1 MYEELISNV
10 LMGLNDHGDGQSQV
24 IPYLF
29 YKKNCFLTNHRL
41 YQFSTKISTEQ
52 TQSTKSIGVDL
63 ISMISSSIKTEMAAN
78 IQKEIFSSIQ
88 SDEKIDF
95 IDIRNVDP
103 LPVLF
108 LSSNS
113 LKIVENFILSQS
125 QEYKN
130 IITTAKIASELQ
142 DSSSFQWD
150 PLKSGLVGSGS
161 GNAYQV
167 GVIFGM
173 GVWVNPYLQFNDNR
187 IIFYNDIEI
196 DIKDTN
202 CTICDEIS
210 FSPRIVSSY
219 RLSVNVGQTLLVY
232 LIADE
237 KCKNFEKFTSF
248 KINKRDE
255 KIDEII
261 K

>member
-1 MYEELISNV
+1 MYEELISSV
-10 LMGLNDHGDGQSQV
+10 LMGLNDHGDV
-24 IPYLF
+24 F
-29 YKKNCFLTNHRL
+29 YKKSCFLTNHRL

-52 TQSTKSIGVDL
+52 TQSAKSAGIDFTP
-63 ISMISSSIKTEMAAN
+63 MISSSIKNEMVTN

-88 SDEKIDF
+88 SDENFDF
-95 IDIRNVDP
+95 IDLRNVDP

-108 LSSNS
+108 LSNNS

-130 IITTAKIASELQ
+130 IITTGKIASELQ
-142 DSSSFQWD
+142 DSSSFQWS
-150 PLKSGLVGSGS
+150 PLKSDLLQTN

-167 GVIFGM
+167 GGIFGM
-173 GVWVNPYLQFNDNR
+173 NIWVDPYLHFNADK
-187 IIFYNDIEI
+187 IIFYNDIEV
-196 DIKDTN
+196 DIKDTT
-202 CTICDEIS
+202 CTICDELS

-219 RLSVNVGQTLLVY
+219 KLSVNTGSTLVIYLVV
-232 LIADE
+232 DE
-237 KCKNFEKFTSF
+237 KCKNFGKFISF

-255 KIDEII
+255 KINEII